1 MDLLFGELIWALTM
15 RQFINVSL
23 GMHLIEAWDPSRNHS
38 WLFLASS
45 MHREPYHWFKWRVP
59 LIHCP
64 MWVTFSFLL
73 YRTTVVFFCC
83 SFFFFQDFLLTCFPF
98 HFWYTVCLINFLHLC
113 YVIGTRR
120 AWEHLKHEF
129 SIPYWLE
136 ISSMYFIRS
145 SYNF

>member
-38 WLFLASS
+38 WLFLCTESPITGS
-45 MHREPYHWFKWRVP
+45 NGEC
-59 LIHCP
+59 L
-64 MWVTFSFLL
+64 SFTAPCESLSVS
-73 YRTTVVFFCC
+73 YSTGPQCFFFLF
-83 SFFFFQDFLLTCFPF
+83 FFFFQDFLLTCFPF

-120 AWEHLKHEF
+120 AWEHPKHEF